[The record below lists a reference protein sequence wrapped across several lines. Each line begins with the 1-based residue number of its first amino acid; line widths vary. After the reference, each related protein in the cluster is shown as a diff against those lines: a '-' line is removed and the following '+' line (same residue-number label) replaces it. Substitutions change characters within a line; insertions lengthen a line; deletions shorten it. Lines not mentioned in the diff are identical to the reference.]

1 MTVMGIFRSMT
12 RKGSLAG
19 RVLSYC
25 LLFLLSLLVF
35 DYAAIVIS
43 VLFGLFALH
52 FFSGRQENRN
62 R

>member
-1 MTVMGIFRSMT
+1 MTAMGIFRSMT
-12 RKGSLAG
+12 LKVSQAG

-35 DYAAIVIS
+35 DSVSIILS
-43 VLFGLFALH
+43 VLIGLLALH
-52 FFSGRQENRN
+52 FFSRRQANRN